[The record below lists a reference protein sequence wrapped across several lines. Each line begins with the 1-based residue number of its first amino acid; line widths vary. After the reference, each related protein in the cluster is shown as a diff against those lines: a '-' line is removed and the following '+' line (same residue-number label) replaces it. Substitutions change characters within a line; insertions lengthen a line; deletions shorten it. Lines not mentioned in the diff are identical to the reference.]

1 MNYKK
6 IFRNTFEKLLIT
18 IIICFPYYLSIP
30 FTYAKQVEDT
40 NSKKKINFRKLPT
53 IKDLKEQN
61 NTGKIDIFSYGD
73 SNTNLS
79 TSLKLLGVFSAGNKK
94 YAIVNYNDRVG
105 EIVSGDIGGKDTKY
119 LPDNF
124 KLVNVDINSFSI
136 VVKSNEKFYQIKG

>member
-1 MNYKK
+1 M
-6 IFRNTFEKLLIT
+6 
-18 IIICFPYYLSIP
+18 
-30 FTYAKQVEDT
+30 
-40 NSKKKINFRKLPT
+40 
-53 IKDLKEQN
+53 
-61 NTGKIDIFSYGD
+61 
-73 SNTNLS
+73 
-79 TSLKLLGVFSAGNKK
+79 LGVFSAGNKK